1 MWRLLWIRRR
11 LTDMPQIN
19 FIRSNVKPQF
29 RRFCVAAIMV
39 SAAQMVIA
47 QEPVAIVVEPS
58 PTAWSVVAALVVI
71 IIILLGVLL
80 GVINKAI
87 GKEVS
92 IKASIKKAV
101 EDSYA
106 RKVRTEY
113 QAKQALLD
121 KKLEQVRQRF
131 SMVMMKVKN
140 LLDTLD
146 PDELFKAIASLIET
160 DLGANRYIV
169 FLVDPVR
176 KELYPFR
183 WQGYPDTAVEKFS
196 MQVEHAHVVTYA
208 LKRKQT
214 VYRGAATSDIELRK
228 LLDREP
234 VTNTLVAI
242 PLFSQ
247 NKSYGVVH
255 IASFTDGHTELDES
269 EIRFLSA
276 LPTFIGGALANADI
290 FVQTREEL
298 TSAKLVSEQEIA
310 EKRRL
315 QDIFSRY
322 TSAEL
327 IENLLKHPETIDLG
341 GVNKNAAIMFTD
353 IVGFTS
359 FSSRLSPKEVVAL
372 MNEYLSRMTEVI
384 LDYQGEIDK
393 FIGDAI
399 MARFGVLSD
408 LPYPAKNAVEA
419 ACAMLEE
426 LDRLSVEWSAR
437 GLEGFNIRVGIATG
451 EVLAGNIG
459 SSRRQEFTVM
469 GSTVNLASRLEAL
482 NKELG
487 TRMLVDEATFA
498 QLPRTTKHVK
508 RENIRIRGL
517 DTPITVYEI
526 LEQVRSSKVVSI
538 QPKLDQLAS
547 RNTPVAGDSTRP
559 EIPASP
565 AIVKPDS

>member
-1 MWRLLWIRRR
+1 MFRMLIA
-11 LTDMPQIN
+11 
-19 FIRSNVKPQF
+19 RSLNKPGSWL
-29 RRFCVAAIMV
+29 FCVTSIMV
-39 SAAQMVIA
+39 MAAGAGVA
-47 QEPVAIVVEPS
+47 QEPVAITVEPS
-58 PTAWSVVAALVVI
+58 PFAWTVVTALVIVVI
-71 IIILLGVLL
+71 VLLGVLL
-80 GVINKAI
+80 GVVNKAI
-87 GKEVS
+87 GKEVTL
-92 IKASIKKAV
+92 KASIKKTV

-106 RKVRTEY
+106 RKIRSEY

-121 KKLEQVRQRF
+121 KKIEQVRQRF
-131 SMVMMKVKN
+131 SMVMMRVKN

-146 PDELFKAIASLIET
+146 PDGLFKAISGLIEA
-160 DLGANRYIV
+160 DVGASRYIV
-169 FLVDPVR
+169 FLVDPA
-176 KELYPFR
+176 KNELYPFR
-183 WQGYPDTAVEKFS
+183 WQGYSDSSVEQFAMS
-196 MQVEHAHVVTYA
+196 LEHAHVITYA

-214 VYRGAATSDIELRK
+214 VYRGGATSDIELRK

-234 VTNTLVAI
+234 ASNTLVAI

-247 NKSYGVVH
+247 NKNYGVVH
-255 IASFTDGHTELDES
+255 IASFADGHTEIDES
-269 EIRFLSA
+269 ETRFLSA
-276 LPTFIGGALANADI
+276 LPTFIGGALANADV

-298 TSAKLVSEQEIA
+298 TSAKQVSEHEIA

-315 QDIFSRY
+315 HEIFSRY

-327 IENLLKHPETIDLG
+327 IENLLKNPEKIDLG
-341 GVNKNAAIMFTD
+341 GVNKNAAILFTD
-353 IVGFTS
+353 IAGFTA
-359 FSSRLSPKEVVAL
+359 FSSRLSPKEVVLL

-384 LDYQGEIDK
+384 LNYQGEIDK

-426 LDRLSVEWSAR
+426 LDRLSAEWSTR

-469 GSTVNLASRLEAL
+469 GSTVNLASRLENL

-487 TRMLVDEATFA
+487 TRILIDEATFA
-498 QLPRTTKHVK
+498 QLPRGIKHNR

-526 LEQVRSSKVVSI
+526 LEQVKTAKIVSI

-547 RNTPVAGDSTRP
+547 RNSPANGETIQPATPSTGIVRP
-559 EIPASP
+559 EP
-565 AIVKPDS
+565 K

>member
-1 MWRLLWIRRR
+1 
-11 LTDMPQIN
+11 
-19 FIRSNVKPQF
+19 
-29 RRFCVAAIMV
+29 MV

-176 KELYPFR
+176 RELYPFR

-234 VTNTLVAI
+234 VTN
-242 PLFSQ
+242 
-247 NKSYGVVH
+247 
-255 IASFTDGHTELDES
+255 
-269 EIRFLSA
+269 
-276 LPTFIGGALANADI
+276 
-290 FVQTREEL
+290 
-298 TSAKLVSEQEIA
+298 
-310 EKRRL
+310 
-315 QDIFSRY
+315 
-322 TSAEL
+322 
-327 IENLLKHPETIDLG
+327 
-341 GVNKNAAIMFTD
+341 
-353 IVGFTS
+353 
-359 FSSRLSPKEVVAL
+359 
-372 MNEYLSRMTEVI
+372 
-384 LDYQGEIDK
+384 
-393 FIGDAI
+393 
-399 MARFGVLSD
+399 
-408 LPYPAKNAVEA
+408 
-419 ACAMLEE
+419 
-426 LDRLSVEWSAR
+426 
-437 GLEGFNIRVGIATG
+437 
-451 EVLAGNIG
+451 
-459 SSRRQEFTVM
+459 
-469 GSTVNLASRLEAL
+469 
-482 NKELG
+482 
-487 TRMLVDEATFA
+487 
-498 QLPRTTKHVK
+498 
-508 RENIRIRGL
+508 
-517 DTPITVYEI
+517 
-526 LEQVRSSKVVSI
+526 
-538 QPKLDQLAS
+538 
-547 RNTPVAGDSTRP
+547 
-559 EIPASP
+559 
-565 AIVKPDS
+565 